1 MDAGKQRVILAVGLP
16 GAGKSTWFAE
26 RGIRPLSSDAM
37 RILLS
42 DDEDN
47 QTIHAE
53 VFEALRYLLV
63 KRLQLGAPETYVDA
77 TNLTRMQRRPF
88 LQLAARFGAR
98 AEALCFTTPLAVCL
112 ERNAKRNRRVPEHV
126 MRAMADAYEE
136 PREDEGF
143 ARIERVSV

>member
-1 MDAGKQRVILAVGLP
+1 MILAVGLP

-26 RGIRPLSSDAM
+26 RGVRPLSSDAM

-47 QTIHAE
+47 QTIHMQ

-63 KRLQLGAPETYVDA
+63 KRLQLGVAETYIDA
-77 TNLTRMQRRPF
+77 TNLTRMHRRPF
-88 LQLAARFGAR
+88 LQLAVRYGAR
-98 AEALCFTTPLAVCL
+98 AEAVWFATPFEVCL
-112 ERNAKRNRRVPEHV
+112 ERNARRERRVPEDV
-126 MRAMADAYEE
+126 MRAMAETFEE
-136 PREDEGF
+136 PTEEEGF

>member
-1 MDAGKQRVILAVGLP
+1 VILAIGLP

-26 RGIRPLSSDAM
+26 RGVRPLSSDAM

-47 QTIHAE
+47 QTIHIE

-63 KRLQLGAPETYVDA
+63 KRLQLGVVDTYVDA
-77 TNLTRMQRRPF
+77 TNLTRMHRRPF
-88 LQLAARFGAR
+88 VDLAVRHGAR
-98 AEALCFTTPLAVCL
+98 AEAVWFATPLEVCL
-112 ERNAKRNRRVPEHV
+112 ERNAKRERRVPEDV
-126 MRAMADAYEE
+126 MRAMAEAFEE
-136 PREDEGF
+136 PSEEEGF